1 MSALSSTRMLRTA
14 LVWSGIVTLVL
25 AVVGGV
31 VGLLVAGV
39 SGLSSAL
46 VAVLMAAVFLAFTI
60 VSILIA
66 NRFYGDPLFVPIFFG
81 SVMGGWILK
90 FVVFLVVL
98 FVLRDQPWLTPMV
111 FLISLIVSIVASLVV
126 DVVVMMRMRMPAV
139 SDTTLP
145 TAAEVEAAEVE
156 AGERRHGDTS
166 TPEA

>member
-1 MSALSSTRMLRTA
+1 MSDLSSTPLLRTA
-14 LVWSGIVTLVL
+14 LVWSGIVTVVL

-31 VGLLVAGV
+31 VGLIVAGT
-39 SGLSSAL
+39 SGLWSAL

-81 SVMGGWILK
+81 AVMGGWILK
-90 FVVFLVVL
+90 FVVFLIVL

-111 FLISLIVSIVASLVV
+111 FLIALVASIVASLVV

-139 SDTTLP
+139 SDATLP
-145 TAAEVEAAEVE
+145 TAAEVEE
-156 AGERRHGDTS
+156 GERRRGDS
-166 TPEA
+166 TAPQG

>member
-1 MSALSSTRMLRTA
+1 MSAPSSTPMLRTA
-14 LVWSGIVTLVL
+14 LVWSGIVTAIL
-25 AVVGGV
+25 AVIGGV
-31 VGLLVAGV
+31 VGLLTAGT
-39 SGLSSAL
+39 SGLWSAL

-111 FLISLIVSIVASLVV
+111 FLVALVVSIVASLVV
-126 DVVVMMRMRMPAV
+126 DVVVMIRMRIPAV
-139 SDTTLP
+139 SDASLP
-145 TAAEVEAAEVE
+145 TAAQVEE
-156 AGERRHGDTS
+156 GERRPGDSS
-166 TPEA
+166 TPQD